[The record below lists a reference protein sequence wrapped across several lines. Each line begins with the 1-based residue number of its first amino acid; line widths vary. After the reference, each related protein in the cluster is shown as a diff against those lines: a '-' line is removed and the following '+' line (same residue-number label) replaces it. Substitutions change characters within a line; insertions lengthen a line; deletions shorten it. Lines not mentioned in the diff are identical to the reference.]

1 MSRLKEISDWWKPD
15 VISPEKVKRFIDMYP
30 VYKNDVDCPAFK
42 SREEIRELQNKN
54 LRVQLELCDKYSPYY
69 SELFREANID
79 VSKIKTVDDLEKL
92 PLTTKEDYMKNPEAF
107 RLRLL
112 LEGSL

>member
-69 SELFREANID
+69 SELFKEANID

-92 PLTTKEDYMKNPEAF
+92 PLTTKED
-107 RLRLL
+107 
-112 LEGSL
+112 